1 MPDFLTLIK
10 DFFQY
15 KKLILSQRFLYF
27 FLSSLITGM
36 AYLAGY
42 YLLMLAIFGG
52 SVVLFWIA
60 MWMFPWEKSY
70 FAKVDQGFEQYDSDA
85 LKVLISNPPFLLS
98 FPANIKFNLFKVNF
112 YTMMATV
119 DIKKAFETFQKLNE
133 FYLLPEEKIQV
144 TLRLAGFYHFVANVK
159 MLKETL
165 LKINENDLSSEQKF
179 LYQLYKSFV
188 KELNGDIDG
197 AKNELYKLLEN
208 SPKNR
213 QSQLFNN
220 LARLEEMTGNTTQA
234 LHYYEKAGE
243 ALIQEPK
250 PVLYHIIY
258 HNLVIINAKLN
269 KQEEAKRWMN
279 IYESAVDKS
288 ILEVYIEYLNTQ
300 VFLARQLYDRIL
312 LVEAYKKMDLEIAP
326 KLIRDRWLAHFI
338 SKIRMSYSDDI
349 NFQDNIMQA
358 EFLFGELKALEF
370 PKNYFAAKEIF
381 HLLKNLA
388 ERNQIGSMGIF
399 FEKVIAFMS
408 DMNEIIKTYR
418 KTLPDL
424 AVGEQWFWLQEQN
437 FLHKFVI
444 FSKPDKENFEIYFR
458 EIQEMARIAKNYEN
472 SYFETKAFMI
482 ICDEYLA
489 YCHSLEEKFCS
500 DFQTIAIEALKK
512 ASTKMDENQDNYQFI
527 EFLIPLGFYFKYIG
541 LDIQKA
547 SSYLKLF
554 EDKYIAITQYAP
566 WIQKYYEDLKKYG

>member
-1 MPDFLTLIK
+1 M
-10 DFFQY
+10 
-15 KKLILSQRFLYF
+15 
-27 FLSSLITGM
+27 
-36 AYLAGY
+36 
-42 YLLMLAIFGG
+42 
-52 SVVLFWIA
+52 
-60 MWMFPWEKSY
+60 
-70 FAKVDQGFEQYDSDA
+70 DQGFEQYDSDA
-85 LKVLISNPPFLLS
+85 LKVLNSNPPFLLS
-98 FPANIKFNLFKVNF
+98 CPANIKFNLFKVNF
-112 YTMMATV
+112 YTMMATF

-144 TLRLAGFYHFVANVK
+144 TLKLAGIYHSVGNIRMFND
-159 MLKETL
+159 TL
-165 LKINENDLSSEQKF
+165 LKINENDLSLEQKF

-188 KELNGDIDG
+188 KELRGDIDG
-197 AKNELYKLLEN
+197 AKNELYQLLEDT
-208 SPKNR
+208 PKNR

-220 LARLEEMTGNTTQA
+220 LARLEEMIGNTTQA

-269 KQEEAKRWMN
+269 KPEEAKRWMK
-279 IYESAVDKS
+279 IYESSINKS
-288 ILEVYIEYLNTQ
+288 ILEVYLECLNTK

-312 LVEAYKKMDLEIAP
+312 LVDAYEKMDFEIAP

-338 SKIRMSYSDDI
+338 SKLRMSYSDDI

-388 ERNQIGSMGIF
+388 EQNQIGSMGIF

-437 FLHKFVI
+437 FLRKFVI

-482 ICDEYLA
+482 ICDEYLT
-489 YCHSLEEKFCS
+489 YCHSFEENFCN
-500 DFQTIAIEALKK
+500 DFQTIAIEALEK
-512 ASTKMDENQDNYQFI
+512 ANTKIEENQDNYQFI
-527 EFLIPLGFYFKYIG
+527 EFLIPLAFYFKHIG
-541 LDIQKA
+541 KNIQKA
-547 SSYLKLF
+547 HTYLQFF
-554 EDKYIAITQYAP
+554 ENKNIAIIQYSY
-566 WIQKYYEDLKKYG
+566 WIQMYYEDLKK